1 MRTLKYIDDF
11 LENVGLE
18 DLINN
23 RDSKIEDLIK
33 YKDCNQYDIFGYNF
47 YINEKLGYNGSL
59 VRFIDIISD
68 KIESR
73 VKDNFTF
80 DLDIEQLDIKNIT
93 ININDNDTSIINKG
107 SNLTINIDNIDL
119 DDIISVLNH
128 ELHHIFINKMGNKTN
143 KKYFIVNDLIKETG
157 GKTQAFL
164 TLYYMAFKDE
174 LNSNIQMFHS
184 QIGKNNIKTKD
195 DFLKFLNNGKLYNVA
210 IKMKNIDILKYWM
223 EICKEGYD
231 KILIDKLEI
240 SDINK
245 FLKQTEDFITKSGDE
260 YIHKMSKSFL

>member
-11 LENVGLE
+11 LENDRLE
-18 DLINN
+18 ELINN
-23 RDSKIEDLIK
+23 RDSKIEDFIK
-33 YKDCNQYDIFGYNF
+33 YKDCNQYDIFGYIF
-47 YINEKLGYNGSL
+47 YINEKLGYNSSL
-59 VRFIDIISD
+59 VRFIDIIID
-68 KIESR
+68 KIENR
-73 VKDNFTF
+73 VKDNFSF
-80 DLDIEQLDIKNIT
+80 DLDIEQLDINNIT
-93 ININDNDTSIINKG
+93 ININNSDTSITNKG

-157 GKTQAFL
+157 GKTQIFL

-195 DFLKFLNNGKLYNVA
+195 EFLKFLNSSKLYNVA
-210 IKMKNIDILKYWM
+210 IKMKNIDIQKYWD

-231 KILIDKLEI
+231 KILFEELSISNIDI
-240 SDINK
+240 
-245 FLKQTEDFITKSGDE
+245 FLKKTSDFISNSGDE
-260 YIHKMSKSFL
+260 YIRKMSRSFL